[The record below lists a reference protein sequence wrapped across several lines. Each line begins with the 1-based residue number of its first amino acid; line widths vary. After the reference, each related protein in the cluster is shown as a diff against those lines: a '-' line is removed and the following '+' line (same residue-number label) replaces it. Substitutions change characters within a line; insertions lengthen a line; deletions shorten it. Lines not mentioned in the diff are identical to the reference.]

1 MLLYFAQWT
10 PSPQTMH
17 SNKALLSEK
26 LDLPLQFCYQENEIT
41 IEYTLTACVY
51 NNQSGVYKCD
61 DLNEETAVLKSNDP
75 TTPSGLSHRL
85 H

>member
-1 MLLYFAQWT
+1 MDIAIIFCTVDTTTTNNAFKQ
-10 PSPQTMH
+10 SPFVR
-17 SNKALLSEK
+17 KIR
-26 LDLPLQFCYQENEIT
+26 PLCYQENEIT